1 MDDITAL
8 SRDIFFLFYIF
19 VLFEAQLVC
28 IPCYGRA
35 CVPYIFFSSNDVM
48 GERVPPSFSND
59 VMGECVSPSFIF
71 STDVMGGRAPPSLS
85 KDFIMF

>member
-1 MDDITAL
+1 
-8 SRDIFFLFYIF
+8 
-19 VLFEAQLVC
+19 
-28 IPCYGRA
+28 
-35 CVPYIFFSSNDVM
+35 M

>member
-1 MDDITAL
+1 MYTL
-8 SRDIFFLFYIF
+8 LWES
-19 VLFEAQLVC
+19 VC
-28 IPCYGRA
+28 PL
-35 CVPYIFFSSNDVM
+35 YIFFSSNDVM

>member
-8 SRDIFFLFYIF
+8 SRDIFLLFYIF

-35 CVPYIFFSSNDVM
+35 CVPYIFVS
-48 GERVPPSFSND
+48 SND